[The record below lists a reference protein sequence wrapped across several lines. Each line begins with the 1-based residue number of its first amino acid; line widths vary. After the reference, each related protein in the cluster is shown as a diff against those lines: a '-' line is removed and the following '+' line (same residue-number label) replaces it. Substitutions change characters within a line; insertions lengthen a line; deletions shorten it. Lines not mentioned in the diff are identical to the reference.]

1 MSFSEF
7 IYDQGIVGITIG
19 TISGFAISNL
29 MKDIKSEVII
39 KILKHFKVSNA
50 GLLSSLL
57 EFFALLLIVYLIY
70 YFVLY
75 PLFQKN
81 IKLEKETKKQN
92 LKWKKN
98 LLNEVKNIDMGTVYM
113 N

>member
-19 TISGFAISNL
+19 TITGFAISNL
-29 MKDIKSEVII
+29 MKDINREVII
-39 KILKHFKVSNA
+39 KILTHFKVSNA

-57 EFFALLLIVYLIY
+57 EFSALLFIVYLLY
-70 YFVLY
+70 HFVLY

-81 IKLEKETKKQN
+81 MKLEKDTKQQN

-98 LLNEVKNIDMGTVYM
+98 LLSEVKNIDMGTVYM